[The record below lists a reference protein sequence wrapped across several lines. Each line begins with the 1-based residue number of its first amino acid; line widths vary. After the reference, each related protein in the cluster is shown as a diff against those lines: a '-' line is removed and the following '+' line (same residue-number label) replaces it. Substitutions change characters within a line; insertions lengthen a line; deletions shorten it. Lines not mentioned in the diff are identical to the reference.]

1 MAVVRTKSNEMPDD
15 ARIMLG
21 GEFSRVRVRVR
32 VSVDPSRDD
41 QISRI
46 GYISLSEKCHRYS
59 SVSFRRDDIDR
70 FRSHSG
76 LMNNSVSK
84 EKEMKK
90 FQGQSF

>member
-1 MAVVRTKSNEMPDD
+1 MPDD

-21 GEFSRVRVRVR
+21 GEFKKKGRRRRMTVIVE
-32 VSVDPSRDD
+32 PSRDD

-59 SVSFRRDDIDR
+59 SASFRRDDIDR

-90 FQGQSF
+90 FQGR